1 MTTAHRP
8 TFKST
13 MGGST
18 QGGNKLYQPTKQFSS
33 RDLPG
38 HLKLKTRRPGQG
50 TIKENLNLDFKRE
63 LFEKEAKLRS
73 KGSLVSS
80 SYNEDYSSNLGG
92 GKIQSINLFIKSR
105 RYILI
110 SKHPTSH
117 RIY

>member
-13 MGGST
+13 MGGSN

-50 TIKENLNLDFKRE
+50 TKEEVKKQNFKKE
-63 LFEKEAKLRS
+63 LIFKEANLKN
-73 KGSLVSS
+73 KAIGSLVSS
-80 SYNEDYSSNLGG
+80 NYQDYEIDSHNSIQGEFYRNL
-92 GKIQSINLFIKSR
+92 
-105 RYILI
+105 
-110 SKHPTSH
+110 
-117 RIY
+117 